1 MQTKNLY
8 TNYSSLPFF
17 YIYYIYFLRFL
28 WFKIMRLGCR
38 CDDNAA
44 LSVSRKRLLWK
55 HISIFFYFFNF
66 WSLKGNNSCCG
77 CWQND
82 AFWLSEFSM
91 HLSQSWSLTG
101 HMKCQIAVMHHR
113 QQLLRPFFC
122 HTLLWPQSLFWNSTK
137 SGWKT
142 WHMKCKNKSWGQ
154 KSCLQ
159 SSLNYMEGTDLEQ
172 PQQQKKKNV
181 AVRVAQSP
189 VTSMEEWP
197 LWRCFRLQSV
207 SLNFRDP
214 LCG

>member
-1 MQTKNLY
+1 MII
-8 TNYSSLPFF
+8 FF
-17 YIYYIYFLRFL
+17 CFL
-28 WFKIMRLGCR
+28 WFKIMRLGSR

-44 LSVSRKRLLWK
+44 LCEQEEVAVETHQYL
-55 HISIFFYFFNF
+55 FYFFNF
-66 WSLKGNNSCCG
+66 GSLKGNNSCCG

-101 HMKCQIAVMHHR
+101 HVKCQIAVIHHR

-137 SGWKT
+137 SGWKA

-154 KSCLQ
+154 KTCLQ
-159 SSLNYMEGTDLEQ
+159 SSLDHMEGTDLEQ
-172 PQQQKKKNV
+172 PQKKPKKQKNVV

-189 VTSMEEWP
+189 VTSVEEWP
-197 LWRCFRLQSV
+197 LWRCFRL
-207 SLNFRDP
+207 
-214 LCG
+214 